1 MSKLKLKLCLN
12 VLKFAAN
19 AGLLKL
25 TFEAVLLSL
34 AIIVTP
40 TDMSILAAL
49 ATLATDA
56 TVVTFATLVIVA
68 VMDALT
74 T

>member
-1 MSKLKLKLCLN
+1 MI
-12 VLKFAAN
+12 KFAAD

-25 TFEAVLLSL
+25 AFEVVLFSL

-40 TDMSILAAL
+40 TDLSILADLASL
-49 ATLATDA
+49 ATEA
-56 TVVTFATLVIVA
+56 TVVTFATLVIVT

-74 T
+74 S